1 MDDKW
6 IEEAILDGPVQDYM
20 NGWKD
25 FLGDVIC
32 LDYNEFGGR
41 NRKMK
46 GRQKINKKSK
56 VDRPRRD
63 QVNKWKEVSKGLDRE
78 GERWMDG

>member
-6 IEEAILDGPVQDYM
+6 IEEAILDGPLQDYM

-46 GRQKINKKSK
+46 GWQKKK
-56 VDRPRRD
+56 RRD

-78 GERWMDG
+78 GERWMASAKCRDL